1 MAKYKNF
8 SDARNLRPK
17 IVDARYNCRNMI
29 FISLEVERPI
39 VKDGIR
45 AKCCETPLGQSGAAA
60 ESGIASVRVH
70 DEYPDVR
77 IGIRIGLAQD
87 CEVCT
92 GKIRL

>member
-39 VKDGIR
+39 VKDSVG
-45 AKCCETPLGQSGAAA
+45 AKPRWANPVQPLKVA
-60 ESGIASVRVH
+60 
-70 DEYPDVR
+70 
-77 IGIRIGLAQD
+77 
-87 CEVCT
+87 
-92 GKIRL
+92 